1 MEAFLYRNPQ
11 RSRRDGKMRRQI
23 EVEPLTRPHLRSS
36 QLATSMAVL
45 PYFTSLRRMM
55 VVASSWRSVTETSFS
70 PMLGLPCPHRSRG
83 LAFPLDLRLPLLPWA
98 SSIDHVCRRHPGL
111 VQTTALRPLHPRGPI
126 SAATQGF
133 FGRCRSPA
141 LSLSLSLSTVYS
153 RKQRHGVWDPL
164 FFIFFLI
171 GPPHHVS
178 QTTVMCAL
186 CQIKITP
193 D

>member
-70 PMLGLPCPHRSRG
+70 PMLGLPCPHHSRG

-141 LSLSLSLSTVYS
+141 LSLSPSLSPQYIQGNKGMACGTHYF
-153 RKQRHGVWDPL
+153 L
-164 FFIFFLI
+164 FF
-171 GPPHHVS
+171 S
-178 QTTVMCAL
+178 
-186 CQIKITP
+186 
-193 D
+193 